1 MSQTARLDHAVT
13 ETSYSASENLAEISG
28 SDALDY
34 TIISLSSNLATLPF
48 RDLQSIPATQFSLD
62 PSRLQE
68 FKTALNDDLLFTT
81 KPAGTGIPPGSKLLE
96 IRHKPITK
104 LDDIRHIFLSDK
116 RIWIRVRDP
125 ESIKRKLSEDSVR
138 ILSLYYDWVRYLPPL
153 RSMWP
158 KQIWP
163 HTAAADACASGDRAQ
178 IGGFITLDDTST
190 YWFSERFCAADFKN
204 ISIPVNSEM

>member
-1 MSQTARLDHAVT
+1 MAFLFRSWHHHGSPGEMSQTARLDHAVT

-48 RDLQSIPATQFSLD
+48 RDLHSIPATQFSLD

-68 FKTALNDDLLFTT
+68 FKTALNDDLIFTT

-153 RSMWP
+153 RSM
-158 KQIWP
+158 
-163 HTAAADACASGDRAQ
+163 
-178 IGGFITLDDTST
+178 
-190 YWFSERFCAADFKN
+190 
-204 ISIPVNSEM
+204 